1 MASIERTSTNPDT
14 IAKPLGAYSHAVRI
28 KAQELVYIAGQVAV
42 DKEGKLVGKGDVGV
56 QAAQVFENIGLILQ
70 SLGATF
76 SNVVEITIFL
86 VGRETVGP
94 YRDARADIYEK
105 IFPDGDY
112 PATTLLVIS
121 GLVHQDY
128 LVEIKAVAAI

>member
-1 MASIERTSTNPDT
+1 MASIERTAINPST
-14 IAKPLGAYSHAVRI
+14 IAKLLGAYSQAVRI
-28 KAQELVYIAGQVAV
+28 KAQELVFIAGQVAV
-42 DKEGKLVGKGDVGV
+42 DKESKLVGKGDVG
-56 QAAQVFENIGLILQ
+56 AQTTRVFENIGLILQ

-76 SNVVEITIFL
+76 SNVVELTIFL
-86 VGRETVGP
+86 VGRETVEP

-105 IFPDGDY
+105 IFPNGDY